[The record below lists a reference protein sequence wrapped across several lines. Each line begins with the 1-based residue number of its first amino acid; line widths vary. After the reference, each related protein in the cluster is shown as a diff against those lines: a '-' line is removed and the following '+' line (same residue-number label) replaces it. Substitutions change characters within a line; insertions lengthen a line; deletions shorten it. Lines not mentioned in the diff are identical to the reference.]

1 MFNIAIFRK
10 AADSSRRGGLRGPAG
25 RRRRVPAGGRLRHR
39 RGREGLEILHARK
52 QLRPLLLHP
61 GSAAGEVGILRIGL
75 GLGTVWLN
83 YVKDIWLSSEPDS
96 AVIGMKGSPLDD
108 VDNGYISEND
118 SETKRSGR
126 CQQQ

>member
-1 MFNIAIFRK
+1 MFNIAIFHK

-39 RGREGLEILHARK
+39 RGREGVEILHARK

-75 GLGTVWLN
+75 GLGSVCVAQLRERYLN
-83 YVKDIWLSSEPDS
+83 LTAP
-96 AVIGMKGSPLDD
+96 
-108 VDNGYISEND
+108 
-118 SETKRSGR
+118 
-126 CQQQ
+126 